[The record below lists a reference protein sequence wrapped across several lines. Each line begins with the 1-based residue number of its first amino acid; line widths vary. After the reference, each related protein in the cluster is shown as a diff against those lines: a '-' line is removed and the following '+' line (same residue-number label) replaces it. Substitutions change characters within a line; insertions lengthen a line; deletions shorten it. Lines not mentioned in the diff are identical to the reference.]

1 MYLRALLLGIC
12 IAVKGD
18 RPNLSS
24 TVVKQAVIN
33 LGGAQYVEH
42 QESVWWIK
50 EHYNIPLWKVVIR
63 RAKLLNRVG
72 GLKPLREEVER
83 LIELEEN
90 SSVPYTPPYH
100 LRSNGYLCNQIATY
114 ISPPS
119 IVTSTDITEVSNLGQ
134 ILHEVGCPGI
144 DPAQEYWVKAGNPN
158 TEAGRAARKEIIQF
172 ILKHWYSLRMMLI
185 ADIHKARD

>member
-1 MYLRALLLGIC
+1 MYLRALLVGIC

-18 RPNLSS
+18 KPNLSS

-50 EHYNIPLWKVVIR
+50 EYYNIPLWKVVIR

-90 SSVPYTPPYH
+90 SKVRYTPPYH
-100 LRSNGYLCNQIATY
+100 LRSNDYLCHQIATH

-119 IVTSTDITEVSNLGQ
+119 IVSSTAIADVSNLGQ
-134 ILHEVGCPGI
+134 ILHEMGCPGI
-144 DPAQEYWVKAGNPN
+144 DPTQDYWVKAGSPN

-185 ADIHKARD
+185 ARNNPNV

>member
-1 MYLRALLLGIC
+1 MYLRALLVGIC
-12 IAVKGD
+12 IAVRGD

-50 EHYNIPLWKVVIR
+50 EYYNIPLWKVVIR

-72 GLKPLREEVER
+72 GLKPLIEEVER

-90 SSVPYTPPYH
+90 SNVRYTPPYH
-100 LRSNGYLCNQIATY
+100 LRSNGYLCNQIATH
-114 ISPPS
+114 ISPPGT
-119 IVTSTDITEVSNLGQ
+119 VTYVSNLGQ
-134 ILHEVGCPGI
+134 ILHEMGCPGI
-144 DPAQEYWVKAGNPN
+144 DPSSVYWVKAGGPS
-158 TEAGRAARKEIIQF
+158 TEAGRAAREEIIQF

-185 ADIHKARD
+185 ARNDPNA

>member
-1 MYLRALLLGIC
+1 MYLRALLVGIC

-50 EHYNIPLWKVVIR
+50 EYYNIPLWKVVIR
-63 RAKLLNRVG
+63 RAKLLNKVG
-72 GLKPLREEVER
+72 GLKSLRKEVER

-90 SSVPYTPPYH
+90 SSVRYTPPYH
-100 LRSNGYLCNQIATY
+100 LRSNDYLCHQIATH
-114 ISPPS
+114 ISPPGT
-119 IVTSTDITEVSNLGQ
+119 VTDVSNLGQ
-134 ILHEVGCPGI
+134 ILHEMGCPSI
-144 DPAQEYWVKAGNPN
+144 DPMEVYWVKAGRPN

-185 ADIHKARD
+185 ARSNPNV